1 MDRNK
6 VLYITLVLLSSWLA
20 VVLIGLFKISRAPM
34 TAVMILPALLAI
46 IFILRDKNFRFREIG
61 WHLPGIKYFLIAL
74 LLPLL
79 QLAVICTIGFVLN
92 LLSVN
97 KGHIIFSKPTGNLTL
112 NLLLSLP
119 ALFVPYLLISLAGL
133 IIGWLNHLGEEF
145 AWRGFLFRGIL
156 KNGGSIHVALLI
168 TGLTWF
174 AWHLPMFWLSPI
186 LSGLEI
192 YKLVILTIS
201 AVFGLLAT
209 TVIYCWIYLRS
220 GSIWAPTIMHFS
232 WNFFRELLTGR
243 LADGSSG
250 LFSGTLWIT
259 NGEGLIGNLVT
270 AIFGIVFLIIMLKQY
285 NKRRRA
291 S

>member
-1 MDRNK
+1 
-6 VLYITLVLLSSWLA
+6 
-20 VVLIGLFKISRAPM
+20 
-34 TAVMILPALLAI
+34 
-46 IFILRDKNFRFREIG
+46 
-61 WHLPGIKYFLIAL
+61 
-74 LLPLL
+74 
-79 QLAVICTIGFVLN
+79 
-92 LLSVN
+92 
-97 KGHIIFSKPTGNLTL
+97 
-112 NLLLSLP
+112 
-119 ALFVPYLLISLAGL
+119 
-133 IIGWLNHLGEEF
+133 
-145 AWRGFLFRGIL
+145 
-156 KNGGSIHVALLI
+156 
-168 TGLTWF
+168 LTWF